1 MHFSS
6 YLNAERIEL
15 LASISSKKKTLE
27 MLAAL
32 LAPQNGA
39 LDAHYIF
46 NQLVERE
53 QMGSTAVGHGAAIPH
68 CRIAGLDAPLAA
80 LLRVDA
86 GVNYDADD
94 GLPVRLLFALLVPE
108 NATGQHLDLLAGLAT
123 QLHEPVFVQRLLEAD
138 GKEQVLGL
146 LRREA
151 QPQ

>member
-6 YLNAERIEL
+6 YLNTDCIEL

-27 MLAAL
+27 LLAGLLAA
-32 LAPQNGA
+32 QNGA
-39 LDAHYIF
+39 LDAHQIF

-53 QMGSTAVGHGAAIPH
+53 QMGSTAIGHGAAIPH
-68 CRIAGLDAPLAA
+68 CRLAGLDAPLAA

-86 GVNYDADD
+86 GVHYDAGD

-108 NATGQHLDLLAGLAT
+108 NATSRHLELLAGLAA

-138 GKEQVLGL
+138 GKERVLGL
-146 LRREA
+146 LKREA
-151 QPQ
+151 QAQ

>member
-6 YLNAERIEL
+6 YLDTDRIKL

-27 MLAAL
+27 L
-32 LAPQNGA
+32 LAGLLASQNDA
-39 LDAHYIF
+39 LDAQRIF

-53 QMGSTAVGHGAAIPH
+53 QMGSTAIGHGTAIPH
-68 CRIAGLDAPLAA
+68 CRLAGLDAPLAA

-86 GVNYDADD
+86 GVHYDATD

-123 QLHEPVFVQRLLEAD
+123 QLNEPMFVQRLLKAN
-138 GKEQVLGL
+138 GAQQVLDL
-146 LRREA
+146 LKCEA
-151 QPQ
+151 QPR

>member
-6 YLNAERIEL
+6 YLSADHIRL
-15 LASISSKKKTLE
+15 LSSISSKKKTLE
-27 MLAAL
+27 L
-32 LAPQNGA
+32 LAELLASQNGA
-39 LDAHYIF
+39 LDAHQIF

-53 QMGSTAVGHGAAIPH
+53 QMGSTAIGHGAAIPH
-68 CRIAGLDAPLAA
+68 CRLAGLDAPLAA

-108 NATGQHLDLLAGLAT
+108 NATQQHLELLAGLAT
-123 QLHEPVFVQRLLEAD
+123 LLNEPVFVRRLLEAD
-138 GKEQVLGL
+138 GEQQVLDL
-146 LRREA
+146 LKREA